1 MKNYLFSNE
10 QLYITI
16 EIKITQPWTTLFWQI
31 INEILKLNEQQ
42 QFNDQRRDP
51 YCCTFS
57 YLFNKMVN
65 ELTKL
70 RFEAAHRRRQF
81 NAL

>member
-1 MKNYLFSNE
+1 MYQQNKLLFY
-10 QLYITI
+10 QI
-16 EIKITQPWTTLFWQI
+16 ENIKYSIKSFVCDVANRHRWVHEVALRA
-31 INEILKLNEQQ
+31 
-42 QFNDQRRDP
+42 FNDQRRDP